1 MTVLPYYHKLNKLRR
16 QVEAELGIYLDITNL
31 LWWRYNL
38 YLISH
43 DDEPKLILDKVS
55 SKELESFLK
64 GILHGRE
71 FQLNLIEKHLHERQH
86 NSDGRSR
93 KEYNN

>member
-1 MTVLPYYHKLNKLRR
+1 MNSLPYYHKLNKLRR
-16 QVEAELGIYLDITNL
+16 QVQDELGVQLSITNP

-38 YLISH
+38 YLLDH
-43 DDEPKLILDKVS
+43 NDTPHLILDKVS

-64 GILHGRE
+64 GILQGRE
-71 FQLNLIEKHLHERQH
+71 FQLNLIEKHLYERQH

-93 KEYNN
+93 EEHNN